1 MRKSLIAAAILLG
14 LSIALLPA
22 GTAIVSANEEN
33 VQMQQIT
40 SYGDESALK
49 DVVVSM
55 SVASGKHLYWNT
67 DFYPR
72 DPEKTNTTFDFS
84 ISNQENAEE
93 GDLHLSMDCPISFGS
108 STTANAGFNFSAN
121 DDIPLK

>member
-1 MRKSLIAAAILLG
+1 MRKSLIAAAILLC

-55 SVASGKHLYWNT
+55 SVASGKHLYWTT

-84 ISNQENAEE
+84 ISYR
-93 GDLHLSMDCPISFGS
+93 
-108 STTANAGFNFSAN
+108 
-121 DDIPLK
+121 